1 MRCNKGCS
9 GSPRCS
15 GLHGPQPR
23 GRDALGWDLRI
34 PFPQTF
40 SLPDPLGRASCPAI
54 FSSGN
59 RLPSMFTAPLRVVAV
74 RQSVTAVLR
83 RPCLPVKRR
92 CKALARF
99 CSATCSTAAR
109 AGPRPARGARAWHA
123 LEAVGR
129 NTGAEA
135 RIAAGTLDPPSERV
149 TVTRKGVAARVDS
162 GGIAGGSPRRGEGS
176 ASSRIGPARGRF
188 NRRSRARTALRP
200 PGSSAAP

>member
-1 MRCNKGCS
+1 MPSGGIS
-9 GSPRCS
+9 GSLSPRRLAS
-15 GLHGPQPR
+15 LIHSAGPR
-23 GRDALGWDLRI
+23 AR
-34 PFPQTF
+34 PF
-40 SLPDPLGRASCPAI
+40 

-59 RLPSMFTAPLRVVAV
+59 RLPSMFAAPLRVVAV

-83 RPCLPVKRR
+83 RPCLPVKRG

-99 CSATCSTAAR
+99 CSATCSTEAR
-109 AGPRPARGARAWHA
+109 AGPRPARAAPTRHP

-135 RIAAGTLDPPSERV
+135 RIAAGTLDPPSERA
-149 TVTRKGVAARVDS
+149 TVTGKGVDPRGDP
-162 GGIAGGSPRRGEGS
+162 GGIAGGSPRRREGS
-176 ASSRIGPARGRF
+176 VSSRTGPACGRF

>member
-1 MRCNKGCS
+1 MPSGGIS
-9 GSPRCS
+9 GSLSPRRLAS
-15 GLHGPQPR
+15 LIHSAGP
-23 GRDALGWDLRI
+23 
-34 PFPQTF
+34 
-40 SLPDPLGRASCPAI
+40 RARSF

-59 RLPSMFTAPLRVVAV
+59 RLPSMFAAPLRVVAV

-83 RPCLPVKRR
+83 RPCLPAKRG

-109 AGPRPARGARAWHA
+109 AGPRRARAAPACHA

-135 RIAAGTLDPPSERV
+135 RIVARTLDPPSERV
-149 TVTRKGVAARVDS
+149 TVTRKGVDPRGDPDGVAA
-162 GGIAGGSPRRGEGS
+162 GSPRRGEGS
-176 ASSRIGPARGRF
+176 ASSRTGSARGRF

-200 PGSSAAP
+200 RGSSEAP